1 MWSTYLVRASVL
13 RTGGGWIMLDIDD
26 RAGLLEHLPHDL
38 SCLSCS
44 HPVHTYLPCGDAC
57 DCPPVVMPGSQRTV
71 AA

>member
-1 MWSTYLVRASVL
+1 
-13 RTGGGWIMLDIDD
+13 MLDIDD